1 MSIEEYWIGRGIDYQ
16 AVWQSYEDGFAYIE
30 KFRTMRV
37 HLLQIELRE
46 LPLYLPLFNHE
57 AVYKTIK
64 GYFHDLKQQCLSRD
78 EYSAAGPLFLYSVE
92 RASGI
97 WSFLGELP
105 QLLLLGATLADEKV
119 MGQQLE
125 NLDMKLSILRKYFGE
140 ATVSRNA
147 FQAFM
152 CANTPSQLQIAVDRL
167 ISEGIDKIQISS
179 QPFDGDIDATKRSLF
194 NIKELFMGD
203 QYNVGQAAAV
213 GKYARSDNNTFL
225 QSEPKQT
232 LSKAAAEIQQLLK
245 QLEQSNTTATE
256 EEKIAYVN
264 DETTPSFKRRVVGA
278 LQKGGEAVIEE
289 FFDDPYVNVG
299 KAVVKGWMKPE

>member
-1 MSIEEYWIGRGIDYQ
+1 MSIEEYWIGRGINYQ
-16 AVWQSYEDGFAYIE
+16 AVWQSYEDGLAYIE
-30 KFRTMRV
+30 KFHTMRV
-37 HLLQIELRE
+37 HILQIELRE
-46 LPLYLPLFNHE
+46 FPSDLPLFNHE

-64 GYFHDLKQQCLSRD
+64 GYFHDLKQQCLPRD

-92 RASGI
+92 RASGV

-125 NLDMKLSILRKYFGE
+125 NLDMKLSILSKYFGE
-140 ATVSRNA
+140 AAVSRDA

-152 CANTPSQLQIAVDRL
+152 RANTPSQLKIAVERL
-167 ISEGIDKIQISS
+167 ISEGIDKIQIST
-179 QPFDGDIDATKRSLF
+179 QPFDGDIYAAKRTLV
-194 NIKELFMGD
+194 NIKELYMGD
-203 QYNVGQAAAV
+203 QYNVEQAGAV

-225 QSEPKQT
+225 KSEPKKT
-232 LSKAAAEIQQLLK
+232 LSEAAAEIQQLLK
-245 QLEQSNTTATE
+245 QLEQNNPTATE

-278 LQKGGEAVIEE
+278 LQAGGEAAIEE
-289 FFDDPYVNVG
+289 FLDNPYVNVS